1 MHSMKYLLLPTVL
14 ILSACSVQGSA
25 SQTSPKTATPAPAP
39 IQMEVQATA
48 PLLQNKSDFYGLG
61 PWINSEPIGSL
72 DDLRGRIVLLEF
84 WTFGC
89 VNCAQSLPYVQQWH
103 EKYKDQGLT
112 IIGIHSPEFAY
123 ERKFENVQKSVEEKG
138 LTFPIA
144 LDNEF
149 ETWRSFNN
157 RFWPT
162 LYLLNTEGEVVYKHT
177 GQGNYEETE
186 AQIKALLQTLE

>member
-1 MHSMKYLLLPTVL
+1 M
-14 ILSACSVQGSA
+14 QGSA

>member
-1 MHSMKYLLLPTVL
+1 MKYLLLPTVL

-123 ERKFENVQKSVEEKG
+123 ERKFENVQK
-138 LTFPIA
+138 IQ
-144 LDNEF
+144 NM
-149 ETWRSFNN
+149 W
-157 RFWPT
+157 
-162 LYLLNTEGEVVYKHT
+162 LYKKHFRKQL
-177 GQGNYEETE
+177 GFDPL
-186 AQIKALLQTLE
+186 AQT